1 MTVAEMSRV
10 DLTSDGWASSGGDAG
25 ESGDGIWRSYR
36 TNHRPGWHP
45 TCAAFRAVRTV
56 TSEADAPVGDLPGHY
71 RRLAT
76 DIPLPGGDAAHS
88 PLAWPI
94 TGNLLASDDPRG
106 LREDLRPHVPPTV
119 VGFLIALAVH
129 LAGNR
134 VDRRLLHAL
143 LRVALRAATAPVAD
157 GEVPDSV
164 RGKPAR
170 SGLSSI
176 AVRQQGQGVAA

>member
-25 ESGDGIWRSYR
+25 ESADGIWRSYR

-56 TSEADAPVGDLPGHY
+56 TSEADARVGDLPGHY

-76 DIPLPGGDAAHS
+76 DIPLPGGGAAHS

-94 TGNLLASDDPRG
+94 TGNLLADSDDPRG
-106 LREDLRPHVPPTV
+106 LREDLRPHVLPTA

-129 LAGNR
+129 L
-134 VDRRLLHAL
+134 
-143 LRVALRAATAPVAD
+143 T
-157 GEVPDSV
+157 E
-164 RGKPAR
+164 
-170 SGLSSI
+170 
-176 AVRQQGQGVAA
+176 

>member
-76 DIPLPGGDAAHS
+76 DIPLP
-88 PLAWPI
+88 
-94 TGNLLASDDPRG
+94 
-106 LREDLRPHVPPTV
+106 
-119 VGFLIALAVH
+119 
-129 LAGNR
+129 
-134 VDRRLLHAL
+134 
-143 LRVALRAATAPVAD
+143 AATPHIPLWPGQLQATCSPTAMIPEAFELD
-157 GEVPDSV
+157 
-164 RGKPAR
+164 RGAPAR
-170 SGLSSI
+170 TRRRSLKAQVTCYG
-176 AVRQQGQGVAA
+176 